1 MKVIKSNVENIES
14 EVVLLYA
21 LTKGKKNT
29 VSVSK
34 LEDEELDAEYP
45 VDVYLLY
52 EDLNN
57 KGETVPLLS
66 IMSGERVLT
75 AQSATFQRSFFEIL
89 DLVGNRP
96 FSIRV
101 TDGKT
106 KSDRRFMDCELAA
119 LL

>member
-1 MKVIKSNVENIES
+1 MKVIRSNVENIEN

-21 LTKGKKNT
+21 LTKGKKNS

-34 LEDEELDAEYP
+34 LNDEELEAEYP

-57 KGETVPLLS
+57 KGEAVTLLS

-89 DLVGNRP
+89 DIVGNKT

-101 TDGKT
+101 SDGKSR
-106 KSDRRFMDCELAA
+106 SDRRFMDCELAA

>member
-1 MKVIKSNVENIES
+1 MKIIKSNVENIEN

-29 VSVSK
+29 ISVSK
-34 LEDEELDAEYP
+34 MSDEQLDNEYP
-45 VDVYLLY
+45 VDVYLQY
-52 EDLNN
+52 EDENN
-57 KGETVPLLS
+57 KGESVTLLS
-66 IMSGERVLT
+66 IMSGGTVLT
-75 AQSATFQRSFFEIL
+75 AQSATFQRSFFEIV
-89 DLVGNRP
+89 DIVGDKT

-106 KSDRRFMDCELAA
+106 KSDRRYMDCELAA

>member
-14 EVVLLYA
+14 EVVLFYTLI
-21 LTKGKKNT
+21 KGKKNS

-57 KGETVPLLS
+57 KGETVTLLS
-66 IMSGERVLT
+66 ILSGERVLT

-89 DLVGNRP
+89 DIVGDRA
-96 FSIRV
+96 FSIRI
-101 TDGKT
+101 TDGES
-106 KSDRRFMDCELAA
+106 KSNRRFMDCELAA

>member
-1 MKVIKSNVENIES
+1 MEILKCNLENIEN
-14 EVVLLYA
+14 EVLVLYT

-34 LEDEELDAEYP
+34 LDDEALEKEYP
-45 VDVYLLY
+45 VDIYLLY
-52 EDLNN
+52 EDENN
-57 KGETVPLLS
+57 KGETVTLLS
-66 IMSGERVLT
+66 IMSGDTVLT
-75 AQSATFQRSFFEIL
+75 AQSATFQRSFFEIV
-89 DLVGNRP
+89 DMVGDKA

-101 TDGKT
+101 TDGRS

>member
-1 MKVIKSNVENIES
+1 MKVLKSNVENIES

-21 LTKGKKNT
+21 LTRGKKNT
-29 VSVSK
+29 TSVSK
-34 LEDEELDAEYP
+34 LDDEELDVEYP

-52 EDLNN
+52 EDENN
-57 KGETVPLLS
+57 KGETVTLLS

-89 DLVGNRP
+89 DIVGDKP

>member
-1 MKVIKSNVENIES
+1 MEVIKSNVENIEN
-14 EVVLLYA
+14 EVELLYR
-21 LTKGKKNT
+21 LTRGKKNT

-34 LEDEELDAEYP
+34 LDDEELDAEYP

-57 KGETVPLLS
+57 KNETVTLLS
-66 IMSGERVLT
+66 ILSGERVLT
-75 AQSATFQRSFFEIL
+75 AQSATFQRSFFEI
-89 DLVGNRP
+89 VEMVKNRA
-96 FSIRV
+96 FSIRI
-101 TDGKT
+101 TDGKS

>member
-21 LTKGKKNT
+21 LTCGKKNT

-57 KGETVPLLS
+57 KGETVTLLS